1 MKTTGRFRKLE
12 TLLVVT
18 LMCAS
23 FTLCPTPLIAQ
34 KSQKAIDYYNSGL
47 RKQESGDLDG
57 ALADYDKALAL
68 EPRLADAYNNRANI
82 KLQKGDLDGA
92 IGDYSKAIEL
102 KPRSVETYFNRGVVR
117 LQKGDNDGAIADF
130 TSSIA

>member
-1 MKTTGRFRKLE
+1 MKITDRFRKPK
-12 TLLVVT
+12 TLLLVT
-18 LMCAS
+18 LTTFAF
-23 FTLCPTPLIAQ
+23 FTLYPSPLIAQ
-34 KSQKAIDYYNSGL
+34 KSQKATDYYNSGL

-82 KLQKGDLDGA
+82 KLQKGDPDGA

-102 KPRSVETYFNRGVVR
+102 KPRSVETYFNRGVCVCR
-117 LQKGDNDGAIADF
+117 KATMKAQ
-130 TSSIA
+130 